1 MKKISI
7 KNGVNYIKSH
17 KILSIIIIL
26 AIIFIFLKVSGGD
39 KNQVTEEYTVTNRT
53 ITEQVRIAGTI
64 DSVSRAD
71 LGFSASGRV
80 SNIYVKEG
88 DVVAKG
94 QKIASLDTSEL
105 YANLR
110 DAEADLNIARAN
122 VQATGVDLVSA
133 KQNLE
138 DTISQQE
145 TLVENAY
152 QALLTNDLQAY
163 AIDSDNDNTPPTVTG
178 SYNSTEQGEYL
189 IDVYQSSG
197 DLGISYRLRGLEVGS
212 YSATVSSSKMGDRGL
227 YLSFDG
233 DENYDSDD
241 FIIPIPN
248 NRSNTY
254 QQVKSAYEDA
264 LKTKQL
270 TIASA
275 QKEFD
280 RLTATESTSNQV
292 SKSAAQINSAI
303 AKVEAVSAKIA
314 ESQITAP
321 FSGTIA
327 KIDLEIGETV
337 SSGDSIV
344 TLVTDEDYEMIV
356 QVPEID
362 VARIRAGNNVK
373 IILDAIDNVNW
384 EGVVKYIDIIDTKVD
399 GVSVYETTVEILNP
413 DERIRVGMNSRADI
427 TTATKENVL
436 AIPQY
441 FITTNDEGKFVMKKN
456 GETISAVKIETGLLG
471 SDGNIEITAGLSEG
485 DIITRTF
492 STEE

>member
-1 MKKISI
+1 M
-7 KNGVNYIKSH
+7 
-17 KILSIIIIL
+17 
-26 AIIFIFLKVSGGD
+26 FLKFSGGD
-39 KNQVTEEYTVTNRT
+39 KNQVTEEYTVTNKT

-110 DAEADLNIARAN
+110 DAQADLNIARAD
-122 VQATGVDLVSA
+122 VQATGIDLVSA
-133 KQNLE
+133 KQKLE

-163 AIDSDNDNTPPTVTG
+163 AIDSDNASTPPTVTG
-178 SYNSTEQGEYL
+178 AYNSTEQGEYL

-197 DLGISYRLRGLEVGS
+197 ELGISYRLRGLES
-212 YSATVSSSKMGDRGL
+212 DTYSATVSSSKMGTRGL

-233 DENYDSDD
+233 TENYNSDD

-264 LKTKQL
+264 LKTKQI
-270 TIASA
+270 TVASA

-280 RLTATESTSNQV
+280 KLTATESTSNQV
-292 SKSAAQINSAI
+292 SKSAAQISSAS
-303 AKVEAVSAKIA
+303 AKVQAVSAQIA
-314 ESQITAP
+314 ESQILAP
-321 FSGTIA
+321 FAGVIA
-327 KIDLEIGETV
+327 KVDLEIGETV
-337 SSGDSIV
+337 SSGDSVI
-344 TLVTDEDYEMIV
+344 TLVTDKAYEMIV

-362 VARIRAGNNVK
+362 VARIKAGNIVTVV
-373 IILDAIDNVNW
+373 LDAIDDVSW

-441 FITTNDEGKFVMKKN
+441 FITTTDEGKFVMKKN
-456 GETISAVKIETGLLG
+456 GENISAVKIETGLLG
-471 SDGNIEITAGLSEG
+471 SDGNIEITNGLSAG
-485 DIITRTF
+485 DIVTRTF